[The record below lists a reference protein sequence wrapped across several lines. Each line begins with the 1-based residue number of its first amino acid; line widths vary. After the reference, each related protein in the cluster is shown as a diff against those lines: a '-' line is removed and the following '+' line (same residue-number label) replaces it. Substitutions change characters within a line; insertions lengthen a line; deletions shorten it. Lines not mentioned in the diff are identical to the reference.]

1 MADNWTGNSQNVSDG
16 APNNPIR
23 TTEWVGD
30 TLNTHRGSLSS
41 TSMRYHEL
49 ALQRWLNGIF
59 LLRWG
64 APVPVVFT
72 SPMDAFSLF
81 SKLWSE
87 ANNPFQYLLDVKDD
101 KGVPCYQPYPA
112 PVRYPVMSVYRKGWK
127 FRNFQNFS
135 IHRMRWINWPT
146 VSDAAQL
153 NDAGTHQQGTEMTR
167 CNLGEVT
174 TSRYPMAFDYRFQID
189 HFCNRPDTQ
198 AFFLSQLF
206 REFWRTGGP
215 TLQTWIKVKYPGS
228 WGDKL
233 VRLYIDGDIENL
245 TPEEPED
252 GKNVEYR
259 TSFTVVLEGYDIDLN
274 FEIYP
279 ALWKVIFRE
288 GSAVSPAEVTE
299 AFDLREHPES
309 SIIDYREKTTVMPP
323 PGTCAVNLRT
333 LRDEAMQVHEI
344 QLTTLTV
351 TGTGPLG
358 FPGYPPKAGAEDF
371 GLFSIAVL
379 PPPPPME
386 ISGTESGGFL
396 GGFFFGSHAGTDVV
410 VDAGSY
416 SDSGSNQ
423 WSFLV
428 GSMDLYVIPESA
440 AESGGFRTGTYFSVS
455 LDGGTYSETG
465 SNASAFSVGTYADT
479 IVAVV
484 AGTEFGTIV
493 LGFGTGTYAD
503 VVVDGGSYYESGTAS
518 HAFSVGTHAQL
529 ILSAGTYFESGSFV
543 AGFYSGTYL

>member
-30 TLNTHRGSLSS
+30 TLNTHRGSLSG

-64 APVPVVFT
+64 VPVPVVFT

-81 SKLWSE
+81 SKMWSE

-101 KGVPCYQPYPA
+101 CGNPIYQPYPA

-127 FRNFQNFS
+127 FRNYQNFS

-146 VSDAAQL
+146 VSDAAEL
-153 NDAGTHQQGTEMTR
+153 HDAGTHQQGTEMTR

-206 REFWRTGGP
+206 REFWRSGGP
-215 TLQTWIKVKYPGS
+215 TLQTWIKVNYPGS
-228 WGDKL
+228 WGNKL

-245 TPEEPED
+245 TPEEPEE

-279 ALWKVIFRE
+279 ALWRVLFRE
-288 GSAVSPAEVTE
+288 GSAASPAEVVE

-309 SIIDYREKTTVMPP
+309 SIVDYREKTTVMPP

-344 QLTTLTV
+344 QMTTLTV

-358 FPGYPPKAGAEDF
+358 FPGYPPAAGAAAF
-371 GLFSIAVL
+371 GMMSLSVL
-379 PPPPPME
+379 PPPPPA
-386 ISGTESGGFL
+386 IFSGTEAGTASW
-396 GGFFFGSHAGTDVV
+396 GFFFGSHAGTDIFVE
-410 VDAGSY
+410 AGTY
-416 SDSGSNQ
+416 ADSGSGQ
-423 WSFLV
+423 WAFHV
-428 GSMDLYVIPESA
+428 GSMDLFVQSEA
-440 AESGGFRTGTYFSVS
+440 AQGTNAFSGGTYFQVTVA
-455 LDGGTYSETG
+455 DGTSYETG
-465 SNASAFSVGTYADT
+465 TLAASFSIGTYAST
-479 IVAVV
+479 IVAVD
-484 AGTEFGTIV
+484 AGTEAGSLVLAFGV
-493 LGFGTGTYAD
+493 GTYAD
-503 VVVDGGSYYESGTAS
+503 VVVDGGSYYESGTTS
-518 HAFSVGTHAQL
+518 QAFNAGTHAAL
-529 ILSAGTYFESGSFV
+529 ILSAGTFYEAGSIV

>member
-30 TLNTHRGSLSS
+30 TLNTHRGSLSG

-64 APVPVVFT
+64 VPVPVVFT

-81 SKLWSE
+81 SKMWSE

-101 KGVPCYQPYPA
+101 CGNPIYQPYPA

-127 FRNFQNFS
+127 FRNYQNFS

-146 VSDAAQL
+146 VSDAAEL
-153 NDAGTHQQGTEMTR
+153 HDAGTHQQGTEMTR

-206 REFWRTGGP
+206 REFWRSGGP
-215 TLQTWIKVKYPGS
+215 TLQTWIKVNYPGS
-228 WGDKL
+228 WGNKL

-245 TPEEPED
+245 TPEEPEE

-279 ALWKVIFRE
+279 ALWRVLFRE
-288 GSAVSPAEVTE
+288 GSAASPAEVVE

-309 SIIDYREKTTVMPP
+309 SIVDYREKTTVMPP

-344 QLTTLTV
+344 QMTTLTV

-358 FPGYPPKAGAEDF
+358 FPGYPPAAGAAAF
-371 GLFSIAVL
+371 GMMSLSVL
-379 PPPPPME
+379 PPPPPT
-386 ISGTESGGFL
+386 IFSGTEAGTASW
-396 GGFFFGSHAGTDVV
+396 GFFFGSHAGTDIFVE
-410 VDAGSY
+410 AGTY
-416 SDSGSNQ
+416 AESGSGQ
-423 WSFLV
+423 WAFHV
-428 GSMDLYVIPESA
+428 GSMDLFVQSEA
-440 AESGGFRTGTYFSVS
+440 AQGTNAFSGGTYFQVTVA
-455 LDGGTYSETG
+455 DGTSYETG
-465 SNASAFSVGTYADT
+465 TLAASFSIGTYAST
-479 IVAVV
+479 IVAVD
-484 AGTEFGTIV
+484 AGTEAGSLVLAFGV
-493 LGFGTGTYAD
+493 GTYAD
-503 VVVDGGSYYESGTAS
+503 VVVDGGSYYESGTTS
-518 HAFSVGTHAQL
+518 QAFNAGTHAAL
-529 ILSAGTYFESGSFV
+529 ILSAGTFYEAGSIV